1 MNARES
7 AMNMLVRINEEGV
20 LCHKA
25 LLALDGDDL
34 SVKDRALV
42 TRLVHGTLERQL
54 TCDRILEDL
63 TGKPVSRIKAKLRNL
78 MRMTVY
84 QILFL
89 TQIPS
94 SAAVN
99 EAVNLTKKAGYPFLT
114 GFVNGVL
121 RNLVRRVEA
130 AGGAE
135 AYLSDVE
142 KKLCDA
148 ERLSFHYS
156 MPADLSEY
164 FTKNYPEEAEG
175 MFAAFLAEGSFTIR
189 LNQSR
194 GTMEE
199 LKESLTKDGIA
210 FTDGLLP
217 NTLRMER
224 TGNLSRTE
232 AYLGGL
238 LSVQDESSALSGNI
252 LPLTKEMAVLDLC
265 AAPGG
270 KTIHIADELSVLGGG
285 SVTARD
291 ISAGKC
297 DRIREQAERI
307 GLLNV
312 SVEPGD
318 ATVFDAVSEEKF
330 DIVIAD
336 LPCSG
341 LGVIGRKPDIK
352 YKTKLNDIAAL
363 SKLQKSILD
372 NAVRYVKKGGYL
384 CYSTCTVTKE
394 ENDENRKYIEGK
406 GLTAW
411 DFSEKIPERLLKR
424 YENGSLQLFPQ
435 DGTDGFYMA
444 LFRKSE

>member
-1 MNARES
+1 MK
-7 AMNMLVRINEEGV
+7 MLVRINEEGV

-25 LLALDGDDL
+25 LLSLDGDGL
-34 SVKDRALV
+34 SEKDRALV

-54 TCDRILEDL
+54 TCDRILENL
-63 TGKPVSRIKAKLRNL
+63 TGKPVGRIKAKIRNL

-84 QILFL
+84 QLLFL
-89 TQIPS
+89 TQIPD

-121 RNLVRRVEA
+121 RNLVRQIEA
-130 AGGAE
+130 AGGAD
-135 AYLSDVE
+135 AYLKE
-142 KKLCDA
+142 TGQKLSGR
-148 ERLSFHYS
+148 ELLSFRYS
-156 MPADLSEY
+156 MPEELVAY
-164 FTKNYPEEAEG
+164 YCKNYPDEAEA
-175 MFAAFLAEGSFTIR
+175 MFAAFLSEGSYTVR

-194 GTMEE
+194 GTMQE
-199 LKESLTKDGIA
+199 LKESLQKDGIA
-210 FTDGLLP
+210 FSDGLLP

-224 TGNLSRTE
+224 TGNPARTE
-232 AYLGGL
+232 AYRNGL
-238 LSVQDESSALSGNI
+238 LSVQDESSALAGNI
-252 LPLTKEMAVLDLC
+252 LPLKSGMAVLDLC

-270 KTIHIADELSVLGGG
+270 KTIHIADELIVLGGG
-285 SVTARD
+285 TVTARD

-307 GLLNV
+307 GLTNV
-312 SVEPGD
+312 SVEPAD
-318 ATVFDAVSEEKF
+318 ATVFDAASEERF
-330 DIVIAD
+330 DLVIAD

-352 YKTKLNDIAAL
+352 YKTKREDILAL
-363 SKLQKSILD
+363 SKLQKEILD

-394 ENDENRKYIEGK
+394 ENDENRKHIEDK
-406 GLTAW
+406 GFTAW
-411 DFSEKIPERLLKR
+411 DFSGRIPEGLRRR

-435 DGTDGFYMA
+435 DGTDGFYTA
-444 LFRKSE
+444 LFRKAE

>member
-1 MNARES
+1 MK
-7 AMNMLVRINEEGV
+7 MLVRINEEGV

-25 LLALDGDDL
+25 LLSLDGDGL
-34 SVKDRALV
+34 SEKDRALV

-54 TCDRILEDL
+54 TCDRILENL
-63 TGKPVSRIKAKLRNL
+63 TGKPVGRIKAKIRNL

-84 QILFL
+84 QLLFL
-89 TQIPS
+89 TQIPD

-121 RNLVRRVEA
+121 RNLVRQIEA
-130 AGGAE
+130 AGGAD
-135 AYLSDVE
+135 AYLKE
-142 KKLCDA
+142 AEQKLSGQ
-148 ERLSFHYS
+148 ELLSFRYS
-156 MPADLSEY
+156 MPEELVAY
-164 FTKNYPEEAEG
+164 YCKNYPDEAEA
-175 MFAAFLAEGSFTIR
+175 MFAAFLSEGSYTVR

-194 GTMEE
+194 GTMQE
-199 LKESLTKDGIA
+199 LKESLQKDGIA
-210 FTDGLLP
+210 FSDGLLP

-224 TGNLSRTE
+224 TGNPARTE
-232 AYLGGL
+232 AYRNGL
-238 LSVQDESSALSGNI
+238 LSVQDESSALAGNI
-252 LPLTKEMAVLDLC
+252 LPLKSGMAVLDLC

-270 KTIHIADELSVLGGG
+270 KTIHIADELIVLGGG
-285 SVTARD
+285 TVTARD

-307 GLLNV
+307 GLTNV
-312 SVEPGD
+312 SVEPAD
-318 ATVFDAVSEEKF
+318 ATVFDAASEERF
-330 DIVIAD
+330 DLVIAD

-352 YKTKLNDIAAL
+352 YKTKREDILAL
-363 SKLQKSILD
+363 SKLQKEILD

-394 ENDENRKYIEGK
+394 ENDENRKHIEDK
-406 GLTAW
+406 GFTAW
-411 DFSEKIPERLLKR
+411 DFSGRIPEGLRRR

-435 DGTDGFYMA
+435 DGTDGFYAA
-444 LFRKSE
+444 LFRKAE